1 LSGRILRR
9 IGVKRSLMLGQATQ
23 VVEQLAAG
31 LATKG
36 IHFYLLR
43 PFRITAD
50 VGELAMQYTTT
61 SIGAELKIP
70 QGELQAALSSIS
82 KLVGIVTPLLWGQL
96 YAYGVAA
103 GIPSLFYYASA
114 AGGVL
119 QLLMLRV
126 LLSMKWI
133 TLLGFVHCV
142 TNTDHIPAS
151 SFSNYS
157 KSITAS
163 TPAWPTRSLASSGL
177 VQIWAQGK
185 DNRAVAFV
193 VSVVPRKHHVLDGPR
208 IVLEQSNLRELRFDT
223 EWPQRGSSIGCAQ
236 HAAWPTV
243 ATRWQKSHVKHRPAH
258 KWPHELV
265 WC

>member
-1 LSGRILRR
+1 MFWIQFACRTHIWRDAFVGRRATHRYENLHLAQHFGWGIAERASFSSFRGLFDVPASALSGRILRR

-126 LLSMKWI
+126 LLSMK
-133 TLLGFVHCV
+133 
-142 TNTDHIPAS
+142 
-151 SFSNYS
+151 
-157 KSITAS
+157 
-163 TPAWPTRSLASSGL
+163 
-177 VQIWAQGK
+177 
-185 DNRAVAFV
+185 
-193 VSVVPRKHHVLDGPR
+193 
-208 IVLEQSNLRELRFDT
+208 
-223 EWPQRGSSIGCAQ
+223 
-236 HAAWPTV
+236 
-243 ATRWQKSHVKHRPAH
+243 
-258 KWPHELV
+258 
-265 WC
+265 